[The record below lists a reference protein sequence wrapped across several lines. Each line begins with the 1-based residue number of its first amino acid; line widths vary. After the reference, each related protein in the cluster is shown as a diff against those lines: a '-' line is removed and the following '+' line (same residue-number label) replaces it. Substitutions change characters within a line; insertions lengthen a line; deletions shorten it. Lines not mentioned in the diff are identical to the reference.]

1 MLKPFKISLIIVSF
15 LLSLWGL
22 KDQTVFLN
30 HFKGDR
36 EIANDCSQTVLSII
50 KKEIPKKIE
59 SDSNQQQ
66 LIALK
71 HYQFKNS
78 LWSKILSAKDFENFD
93 ENEYFRYLE
102 IYKSESGKPNN
113 LLLFN
118 PTTIEK
124 KLALIEAIQTKFAHF
139 ENLESVQDE
148 VQSLG
153 AYKLR
158 KLQKLM
164 RKFDLNSTM
173 TRANLE
179 SFSSDFFLILKEP
192 PIAILDNL
200 TETKTVRMS
209 QRMMRILEEDMLAH
223 GLKGTLDSI
232 PLRPATRIEYAR
244 FYIKKIMKFKVWRI
258 LVFPYDLP
266 WVDRVKISDELLEKI
281 FIDGLDAHKNE
292 LMIELKNQNLI
303 DDYERLRRVYR
314 PVAFGI
320 GFYFYYQKFQGDLKK
335 QEDKNNEEEKK
346 KFMDAFKKL
355 VSSIKNETD
364 SREKTDIELK
374 DEQFARVLQSF
385 KDRYNADPTPEEY
398 NELKQ
403 KIYGN

>member
-1 MLKPFKISLIIVSF
+1 
-15 LLSLWGL
+15 
-22 KDQTVFLN
+22 
-30 HFKGDR
+30 
-36 EIANDCSQTVLSII
+36 
-50 KKEIPKKIE
+50 
-59 SDSNQQQ
+59 
-66 LIALK
+66 
-71 HYQFKNS
+71 
-78 LWSKILSAKDFENFD
+78 
-93 ENEYFRYLE
+93 
-102 IYKSESGKPNN
+102 
-113 LLLFN
+113 
-118 PTTIEK
+118 
-124 KLALIEAIQTKFAHF
+124 
-139 ENLESVQDE
+139 
-148 VQSLG
+148 
-153 AYKLR
+153 
-158 KLQKLM
+158 
-164 RKFDLNSTM
+164 
-173 TRANLE
+173 
-179 SFSSDFFLILKEP
+179 
-192 PIAILDNL
+192 
-200 TETKTVRMS
+200 
-209 QRMMRILEEDMLAH
+209 
-223 GLKGTLDSI
+223 
-232 PLRPATRIEYAR
+232 
-244 FYIKKIMKFKVWRI
+244 MKFKVWRI